1 MKRKITSRS
10 KTPHSTTAAAT
21 AKTGSFRTLGA
32 FVLAAML
39 LLAFFVG
46 FAVGCKKPSG
56 ETTPPPGGTDP
67 IQPQPVTVNTHKNVT
82 QVGYSVE
89 SVGPAQRR
97 RPVAEVRNGGLGDVY
112 PVYGYT
118 KNLTTEQK
126 NAVIAESNSLTANGT
141 WIDVSKR
148 TTGSYDKMDRDGYL
162 YLRDGTPVSDS
173 QGNHRQLY
181 KHTSA
186 AGMYLGDV
194 SDDEPGVT
202 KTMRF
207 RNRTYGRY
215 YNVTGLYAP
224 AGEVIE
230 IQMSKRDMD
239 ATDGIVIHIGQAL
252 YNGQANNIW
261 AQKNI
266 NRMPV
271 ILNTMTVDKNTA
283 TYNSAT
289 DTYTAYVGSFLGGP
303 LYIRGESAS
312 FTVTVTGAVHY
323 SHFILGVTTAEEFE
337 QYSQSSAPI
346 FDLEVWDRGV
356 LHSGP
361 KRYAQPFG
369 YEDLYKAAVLWE
381 KITLVSTRRN
391 NQGVVFLY
399 DPFVAAGAA
408 VAFPGRGSVNCPMDW
423 MSGSLNYNGFVTS
436 GAWGNMHEFHHNFQ
450 GFGCGGG
457 DGEVT
462 NNSLNLVSY
471 SLFTKISAARQ
482 LAAYGGAGLSGWN
495 CYTSATWALSRV
507 NQGAISS
514 TSGLAVYATL
524 LHNFG
529 QDAFIS
535 TSLGNPHGI
544 NYFKSWGNFVKHDMS
559 YYASLTNV
567 YTGAN
572 AYVAA
577 LHEEQKDYPMFVP
590 VSSVYQ
596 TGRSYRADGQTH
608 YIETQQPYVIP
619 YGQSY
624 TVDLSPY
631 TVNAAGQYVSGSIV
645 VGGRYT
651 TVGGNQVPADFTYTI
666 KNVRADGIS
675 GTFTR
680 NDDFT
685 YTFTPGS
692 ELRSGK
698 IYVTL
703 GVTKTDGAFAV
714 PDVELVLEF
723 QQSHETNKAILERTT
738 YAYAAGAAYTDA
750 TQAYEAGY
758 AGYTEKSDTDSVNP
772 VQNSNTDVWYYPT
785 GHDTQDTQFIVPENS
800 VTEVRGKLYIGE
812 EGKYR
817 IALRGRTNCALYLST
832 DNGETFTLGGRI
844 TTLVND
850 SHLFRNN
857 DPNTYTDLTLKA
869 DQWVYFKMVLI
880 NSNTPMTS
888 YMGLGITAWTVPTFT
903 IRTEEDAEGNVTTH
917 YYDSNGHEVSAEEA
931 NNADPIAPT
940 GMSYATAYRNSYEVS
955 KEFTSD
961 YFYTHNYNYN
971 YQSNID
977 KVTDGKTQTLVAE
990 KSNYSPW
997 VRGAAEGQFAIE
1009 HLFDNDVSTNIHF
1022 AESWGVSEAKPAILT
1037 VDVGAAV
1044 TANALVLQAYSATSN
1059 AARGFPKNFTL
1070 EGSLDGETFFPMG
1083 QWTNCNRNGETA
1095 NLAFSTATFRYY
1107 RLTVTASDNGR
1118 VALSGLYF
1126 TDSLTIQGNGANHIS
1141 PDSDGL
1147 QYFGDWRLAYVAS
1160 SFGHVYVGR
1169 ANATMGFTFEGT
1181 RLMLLSSKRFV
1192 NTFEVYIDGEK
1203 VGSVANK
1210 TDDTPSAVTYLS
1222 PTLPQGKHTVVIKC
1236 LDETS
1241 IDSIATYTE

>member
-1 MKRKITSRS
+1 M
-10 KTPHSTTAAAT
+10 
-21 AKTGSFRTLGA
+21 
-32 FVLAAML
+32 
-39 LLAFFVG
+39 
-46 FAVGCKKPSG
+46 
-56 ETTPPPGGTDP
+56 
-67 IQPQPVTVNTHKNVT
+67 T

-97 RPVAEVRNGGLGDVY
+97 RPVSEIRNGGLGDVY
-112 PVYGYT
+112 PIYGYT
-118 KNLTTEQK
+118 KNLTAEQK
-126 NAVIAESNSLTANGT
+126 DAVIAESNNLTANGT
-141 WIDVSKR
+141 WIDASKR
-148 TTGSYDKMDRDGYL
+148 TTGSYDKMDRNGYL
-162 YLRDGTPVSDS
+162 YLRDGTPVVDAEN
-173 QGNHRQLY
+173 NHRQLY

-186 AGMYLGDV
+186 VGMYLGDV

-207 RNRTYGRY
+207 RNRSYNRY

-239 ATDGIVIHIGQAL
+239 ATNGIVIHIGQAL

-261 AQKNI
+261 AKKSI

-283 TYNSAT
+283 AYNEAT

-303 LYIRGESAS
+303 LYIHGETAS

-323 SHFILGVTTAEEFE
+323 RHFILGVTTPEEFA

-361 KRYAQPFG
+361 KRYAQAFD

-381 KITLVSTRRN
+381 KITLVSTQRN

-408 VAFPGRGSVNCPMDW
+408 VAFPGRGSVNCPMGW

-482 LAAYGGAGLSGWN
+482 VASYGGAGLSGWN
-495 CYTSATWALSRV
+495 TYTSATWALARV
-507 NQGAISS
+507 NQGAIAS
-514 TSGLAVYATL
+514 TNGLAVYATL

-529 QDAFIS
+529 QDAFIR
-535 TSLGNPHGI
+535 TSLGNPRGV
-544 NYFKSWGNFVKHDMS
+544 NYFKNWGTLVKHDMS

-572 AYVAA
+572 AYVDA
-577 LHEEQKDYPMFVP
+577 LHEAQKDYPMFVP

-596 TGRSYRADGQTH
+596 TGRSYQADGQTK

-619 YGQSY
+619 YGQAY

-631 TVNAAGQYVSGSIV
+631 TVNAAGQYVSGSV
-645 VGGRYT
+645 VLGGKFA
-651 TVGGNQVPADFTYTI
+651 TVNGNIVPADFTYTI

-680 NDDFT
+680 TDDFT
-685 YTFTPGS
+685 FTYTPGS

-703 GVTKTDGAFAV
+703 GITKNDGAFTV
-714 PDVELVLEF
+714 PDTELVLEF
-723 QQSHETNKAILERTT
+723 QQSHETNKSILERTT
-738 YAYAAGAAYTDA
+738 YAYEAGTAYTDA
-750 TQAYEAGY
+750 IQAYEADY
-758 AGYTEKSDTDSVNP
+758 AGYTEKTEADSINP

-785 GHDTQDTQFIVPENS
+785 GYDTPNTHFIVPENS
-800 VTEVRGKLYIGE
+800 VTEVKGKLYIGE
-812 EGKYR
+812 DGKYR
-817 IALRGRTNCALYLST
+817 IAIRGRTNCALYLST
-832 DNGETFTLGGRI
+832 DNGETFSLSGKI
-844 TTLVND
+844 TTTVNN
-850 SHLFRNN
+850 SHLFRN
-857 DPNTYTDLTLKA
+857 DPDTYTDLTLKA

-880 NSNTPMTS
+880 NSNKPMTS

-903 IRTEEDAEGNVTTH
+903 IRTEEDDEGNVTTH
-917 YYDSNGHEVSAEEA
+917 YYDSNGHEVSEEEA

-955 KEFTSD
+955 KEYTSD
-961 YFYTHNYNYN
+961 YFYTRGYNYN
-971 YQSNID
+971 YVSDID
-977 KVTDGKTQTLVAE
+977 KVTDGKTQTLVSE
-990 KSNYSPW
+990 KSNYAPW
-997 VRGAAEGQFAIE
+997 TKNTPEGQFDIE
-1009 HLFDNDVSTNIHF
+1009 HLFDNDTSTNIHF
-1022 AESWGVSEAKPAILT
+1022 SERWGVSQSNPAILT
-1037 VDVGAAV
+1037 VDIGEPV
-1044 TANALVLQAYSATSN
+1044 TANELVLQVYSASSN
-1059 AARGFPKNFTL
+1059 ASRGFPKNFTL

-1083 QWTNCNRNGETA
+1083 EWTNCSRKGDAA
-1095 NLAFSTATFRYY
+1095 NLPFPKATFRYY

-1126 TDSLTIQGNGANHIS
+1126 TDSLSLPGNGSNHLS
-1141 PDSDGL
+1141 PDSDRL
-1147 QYFGDWRLAYVAS
+1147 QFFGDWRLDYVAS
-1160 SFGHVYVGR
+1160 CFGHIYVGR
-1169 ANATMGFTFEGT
+1169 ANSTMSFTFEGT
-1181 RLMLLSSKRFV
+1181 RLAILCSNRFV
-1192 NTFEVYIDGEK
+1192 NTFEVYIDGVK
-1203 VGSVANK
+1203 VESIRVK
-1210 TDDTPSAVTYLS
+1210 TDDNPYAVRYLS
-1222 PTLPQGKHTVVIKC
+1222 PSLPQGSHAVEVKC

-1241 IDSIATYTE
+1241 IDSIATFTE